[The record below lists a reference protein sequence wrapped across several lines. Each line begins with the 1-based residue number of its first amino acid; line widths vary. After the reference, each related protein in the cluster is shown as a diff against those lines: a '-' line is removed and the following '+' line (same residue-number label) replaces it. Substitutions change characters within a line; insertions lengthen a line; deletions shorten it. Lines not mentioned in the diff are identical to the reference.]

1 MIQLALYDSQPLQ
14 SLDVGTI
21 DLGSYFESENHH
33 QRDLPVHVEEG
44 KVLVLHLLDVGASR
58 ERLLVPRQ
66 HHRPNAR
73 ILGFE
78 TTS

>member
-1 MIQLALYDSQPLQ
+1 MMGFLVSLTLDQTSALL
-14 SLDVGTI
+14 LTKKRVEWGR
-21 DLGSYFESENHH
+21 GNVN
-33 QRDLPVHVEEG
+33 LPVHVEEG
-44 KVLVLHLLDVGASR
+44 KVLVLHLLDVGPSR

-73 ILGFE
+73 ILGFK